1 MDWVGLANAAQ
12 NVAFPIIVCIY
23 LFFQNDKLRTTVDD
37 LKDVIRDNTTSLN
50 TLKDFMLQYMK
61 ENERSIKE

>member
-61 ENERSIKE
+61 ENERSSKE

>member
-23 LFFQNDKLRTTVDD
+23 LFFQNDKLRSTVDD
-37 LKDVIRDNTTSLN
+37 LKDVIRDNTTSIN
-50 TLKDFMLQYMK
+50 ELKIALKYMTK
-61 ENERSIKE
+61 SKGDIEE

>member
-23 LFFQNDKLRTTVDD
+23 LFFQNDKLRTTVDE

-50 TLKDFMLQYMK
+50 TLKDFMLQYIK
-61 ENERSIKE
+61 ENERSNK

>member
-23 LFFQNDKLRTTVDD
+23 LFFQNDKLRTTVDE
-37 LKDVIRDNTTSLN
+37 LKDVIRDNTSSIKALEMALN
-50 TLKDFMLQYMK
+50 LIT
-61 ENERSIKE
+61 NERSKE

>member
-23 LFFQNDKLRTTVDD
+23 LFFQNDKLRTTVDE
-37 LKDVIRDNTTSLN
+37 LKDVIRDNTTSIN
-50 TLKDFMLQYMK
+50 ELKIAIRFLSKGDYEK
-61 ENERSIKE
+61 

>member
-23 LFFQNDKLRTTVDD
+23 LFFQNDKLRSTVDD
-37 LKDVIRDNTTSLN
+37 LKDVIRDNTTSIN
-50 TLKDFMLQYMK
+50 ELKIALKYMTK
-61 ENERSIKE
+61 SKGDYEE

>member
-23 LFFQNDKLRTTVDD
+23 LFFQNDKLRTTVAE
-37 LKDVIRDNTTSLN
+37 LKDVIRDNTTSIN
-50 TLKDFMLQYMK
+50 ELKVALHYFS
-61 ENERSIKE
+61 ERSEK

>member
-23 LFFQNDKLRTTVDD
+23 LFFQNDKLRSTVDE
-37 LKDVIRDNTTSLN
+37 LKDVIRDNTASIN
-50 TLKDFMLQYMK
+50 ELKIALRFMTK
-61 ENERSIKE
+61 SKGENEE

>member
-61 ENERSIKE
+61 ENERSMKE

>member
-23 LFFQNDKLRTTVDD
+23 LFFQNDKLRSTVDE
-37 LKDVIRDNTTSLN
+37 LKDVIRDNTASIN
-50 TLKDFMLQYMK
+50 ELKIALRFMTK
-61 ENERSIKE
+61 SKGDNEE

>member
-1 MDWVGLANAAQ
+1 MDWSALIDGAQ

-23 LFFQNDKLRTTVDD
+23 LFFQNDKLRNTVDD

-50 TLKDFMLQYMK
+50 TLKDFMVLY
-61 ENERSIKE
+61 IKEAKGDN

>member
-37 LKDVIRDNTTSLN
+37 LKDVIRDNTH
-50 TLKDFMLQYMK
+50 TLDIIKDLIITNKK
-61 ENERSIKE
+61 ED

>member
-12 NVAFPIIVCIY
+12 NVAFTIIVCIY
-23 LFFQNDKLRTTVDD
+23 LFYQNGKLADTVGE

-50 TLKDFMLQYMK
+50 DLKEFFKIYMR
-61 ENERSIKE
+61 EHERSEKE

>member
-23 LFFQNDKLRTTVDD
+23 LFFQNDRLRETVDN

-61 ENERSIKE
+61 DIERSDK

>member
-23 LFFQNDKLRTTVDD
+23 LFFQNDKLRTTVDE
-37 LKDVIRDNTTSLN
+37 LKDVIRDNTTSIN
-50 TLKDFMLQYMK
+50 ELKIALSYLTK
-61 ENERSIKE
+61 ERS

>member
-23 LFFQNDKLRTTVDD
+23 LFFQNDKLRTTVDE
-37 LKDVIRDNTTSLN
+37 LKDVIRDNTTSIN
-50 TLKDFMLQYMK
+50 ELKTALHYLTKGDFK
-61 ENERSIKE
+61 E

>member
-23 LFFQNDKLRTTVDD
+23 LFFQNDKLRGTVDD
-37 LKDVIRDNTTSLN
+37 LKDVIRDNTTSIN
-50 TLKDFMLQYMK
+50 ELKTALHLVFEFK
-61 ENERSIKE
+61 EDKKE

>member
-37 LKDVIRDNTTSLN
+37 LKDVIRDNTHTLDIIKDLIITS
-50 TLKDFMLQYMK
+50 KK
-61 ENERSIKE
+61 ED